1 MATSPADQDLF
12 TPAPLPVAEL
22 DDAGRLA
29 CLRLLRST
37 NIGPVAFR
45 ELINHYGGA
54 VAALKALPGIAARS
68 PGGRRLTICPQHR
81 AEQELEAAQ
90 RIGATPL
97 FTIEPGYPA
106 ALAAL
111 DQPPPLLY
119 VKGRSELLNSPMLA
133 VVGSRKA
140 SAAGLKLAR
149 QFSAALS
156 SHGFTIVSG
165 LARGI
170 DASAH
175 EAALANATI
184 AVVAGGL
191 DVIYPPEHE
200 DLQKR
205 IAENGCVVSEMPPG
219 FRPRGNDFPRRNR
232 IIAGISHG
240 VLVIEAANKSGTLST
255 ARRAADFGREVFA
268 VPGHPLDPRAAGTN
282 ALLKSG
288 ATLVVEPQ
296 DVLDALKPLTGDIGD
311 RFSVTEAAAEFH
323 PAPAMPPPPPQD
335 RAVEAVRDALGPH
348 PVEVDE
354 IARATGLSIRDVRI
368 VLIDLDLHGAI
379 ERHGNQLVSLK
390 PVDTSET

>member
-12 TPAPLPVAEL
+12 TPTPLPVAEL

-45 ELINHYGGA
+45 ELINQYGGA

-68 PGGRRLTICPQHR
+68 PGGRRSTNCPQHR
-81 AEQELEAAQ
+81 AEQELEAAR

-97 FTIEPGYPA
+97 FTIEPDYPA

-149 QFSAALS
+149 QFSAAL
-156 SHGFTIVSG
+156 
-165 LARGI
+165 
-170 DASAH
+170 
-175 EAALANATI
+175 ANATI

-205 IAENGCVVSEMPPG
+205 IAERGCIISEMPPG

-240 VLVIEAANKSGTLST
+240 VLVIEAAKKSGTLST

-268 VPGHPLDPRAAGTN
+268 VPGHPLDPRAAGAN

-296 DVLDALKPLTGDIGD
+296 DVLDALEPLTGDIGD

-323 PAPAMPPPPPQD
+323 PAPAMPPLPPQD
-335 RAVEAVRDALGPH
+335 GAVEAVRDALGPH

-368 VLIDLDLHGAI
+368 LLIDLDLHGVI

-390 PVDTSET
+390 PVDTGET